1 MNKTLSDFI
10 KELEEKKPES
20 VLRVTKEVSPEY
32 EVPAILQALENRKMT
47 PVVIFENV
55 KNLKGEKSKY
65 PLIINLFGHRER
77 IAMAMNSTM
86 DKVSLD
92 YAAKEKPVEPKIVDK
107 KDAQVKQVIMKGDDV
122 DLYELPVVTHHELD
136 LGPYFAA
143 GSAWVKDPETGWTNC
158 AIIRILVDGPKK
170 LVINF
175 NAARHTNYVVNKYK
189 ERGIE
194 KVPMVIMIGHHP
206 AFYMGSQTKLLCNE
220 PDIIGG
226 IIGEPA
232 ELVPSETWGEEFMVP
247 AQAEIVVEC
256 EMSTKD
262 VDIEAPFG
270 EYTGYYG
277 GQRINPVAE
286 VKAVTMKKDAY
297 YLDIMP
303 GHADH
308 FLIDSPMIEAYLYNR
323 IKEVVPG
330 TKNVYMP
337 VSGSARLH
345 AYVQVK
351 KSNDAEPKTVIA
363 AALSSDY
370 RLKHVI
376 VVDED
381 VNIYD
386 DEEVLWAIATRSQWN
401 KDLVV
406 IEGIMGTRLDPSAN
420 GIITTKGGIDATMPF
435 GEHSYP
441 QRIAIP
447 KKFLDEVDLDS
458 ILKSCK

>member
-1 MNKTLSDFI
+1 MNKDLSCYLKD
-10 KELEEKKPES
+10 LEKFNPKS
-20 VLRVTKEVSPEY
+20 ILRITKEVTPEY
-32 EVPAILQALENRKMT
+32 EVPAILQALEDRKMT
-47 PVVIFENV
+47 PVIIFENI
-55 KNLKGEKSKY
+55 KNLKGEKSKL
-65 PLIINLFGHRER
+65 PLMINLFGHRER
-77 IAMAMNSTM
+77 IALAMNSTM

-92 YAAKEKPVEPKIVDK
+92 YAAREKPVKPKIVK
-107 KDAQVKQVIMKGDDV
+107 KEEALVKQVIQTGGDV
-122 DLYELPVVTHHELD
+122 DLFELPVVTHHEMD
-136 LGPYFAA
+136 LGPYFTAA
-143 GSAWVKDPETGWTNC
+143 SAWVKDPETGWTNC
-158 AIIRILVDGPKK
+158 AIIRIMVDGPDK
-170 LVINF
+170 LVVNF

-194 KVPMVIMIGHHP
+194 KVPMVLMIGHHP
-206 AFYMGSQTKLLCNE
+206 AFYMGSQTKLLTDE
-220 PDIIGG
+220 PSIIGG

-232 ELVPSETWGEEFMVP
+232 ELVPSETWGDDFMVP
-247 AQAEIVVEC
+247 AQAELVVEC
-256 EMSTKD
+256 EMSTKE

-277 GQRINPVAE
+277 GQRINPVA
-286 VKAVTMKKDAY
+286 KVTAITRKKDAY

-363 AALSSDY
+363 TALSSDY
-370 RLKHVI
+370 RVKHVI

-386 DEEVLWAIATRSQWN
+386 DEAVLWAVATRSQWD
-401 KDLVV
+401 KDLLV
-406 IEGIMGTRLDPSAN
+406 IPGIMGTRLDPSAN
-420 GIITTKGGIDATMPF
+420 GIITTKGGIDATAPF
-435 GEHSYP
+435 GNNSYP
-441 QRIAIP
+441 KRISIP
-447 KKFLDEVDLDS
+447 KEVMDKIDLDNY
-458 ILKSCK
+458 L

>member
-1 MNKTLSDFI
+1 MNKDLTDFLNELS
-10 KELEEKKPES
+10 EKKANS
-20 VLRVTKEVSPEY
+20 ILRITKEVSPEY

-47 PVVIFENV
+47 PVVIFENI
-55 KNLKGEKSKY
+55 KNLKGEKSKL

-77 IAMAMNSTM
+77 IALAINSTM
-86 DKVSLD
+86 DQVSLD
-92 YAAKEKPVEPKIVDK
+92 YAKKEKPVTSKTVNKEE
-107 KDAQVKQVIMKGDDV
+107 AQVKQVIQTGENV
-122 DLYELPVVTHHELD
+122 DLYELPVVTHHEMD
-136 LGPYFAA
+136 LGPYLTAA
-143 GSAWVKDPETGWTNC
+143 SAWVKDPETGWTNC
-158 AIIRILVDGPKK
+158 AIIRIMADGPDK
-170 LVINF
+170 LVVNF
-175 NAARHTNYVVNKYK
+175 NAARHTNYIVNKYK
-189 ERGIE
+189 ERGID
-194 KVPMVIMIGHHP
+194 KVPMVLMIGHHP
-206 AFYMGSQTKLLCNE
+206 AFYMGSQTKILTNE

-232 ELVPSETWGEEFMVP
+232 ELVPSETWGSDFMVP
-247 AQAEIVVEC
+247 AQAELVIEC
-256 EMSTKD
+256 EMSTKQ

-277 GQRINPVAE
+277 GQRINPVA
-286 VKAVTMKKDAY
+286 KVTAITRKKDAY

-345 AYVQVK
+345 AYIQVK

-363 AALSSDY
+363 SALSSDY

-386 DEEVLWAIATRSQWN
+386 DEEVLWAVATRSQWD
-401 KDLVV
+401 KDLL
-406 IEGIMGTRLDPSAN
+406 IIPGIMGTRLDPSAN
-420 GIITTKGGIDATMPF
+420 GITTTKGGIDATMPC
-435 GEHSYP
+435 GENAYP
-441 QRIAIP
+441 KRISIP
-447 KKFLDEVDLDS
+447 REVMDRIDLDS
-458 ILKSCK
+458 YL